1 MAGVALGDYLR
12 FTWQAWHKLT
22 STVVL
27 RGRRGTYGTG
37 WRPWAGIW
45 RRGAA
50 RRKRSNL
57 LTNNLLTNNLHT
69 YIPTYRPTY
78 IHTYI
83 PTILPSRSF
92 TISFVF
98 LCFPVPAKTIEAH
111 FREKLTC
118 GVIRSFNWLLLF
130 RGRQQWAAA
139 SQIQGRQAPQACTH
153 QWSYILHGSRTAT
166 YHQR

>member
-1 MAGVALGDYLR
+1 MITQPG
-12 FTWQAWHKLT
+12 
-22 STVVL
+22 
-27 RGRRGTYGTG
+27 GT
-37 WRPWAGIW
+37 
-45 RRGAA
+45 

-118 GVIRSFNWLLLF
+118 GVIRSFIFCSFCLF
-130 RGRQQWAAA
+130 TFTDYVPFCVVLAPSILSDLSRPALQSRWAGARRPP
-139 SQIQGRQAPQACTH
+139 SHFPYRRKEGLRRPGL
-153 QWSYILHGSRTAT
+153 YDILCESSCR
-166 YHQR
+166 YCRYSCVFRL